1 MKIHEYNEM
10 MAYLTRPGKA
20 QGGVIGKGGMFQ
32 GEDLGY
38 RTGFRVLT
46 EAQKE
51 ARRAYS
57 RKKHAEKIASRVF
70 PSFNILGKKVTLP
83 KGFNFG
89 EGVGIEQSRTSIEQ
103 GFKNLQKWLKNPTPE
118 NWVKYFK
125 KSMFGLQF
133 RKYLLGQTEGPKMG
147 AVTKFLD
154 TINIKK
160 RLSKSQINKINE
172 LTTGGKGVS
181 LRSIG
186 VASNNP
192 GNLKY
197 TMSEVIETIRDFQN
211 GEKWLKANSN
221 PDAIDPVT
229 GKNIYRQRARSIRTM
244 INEQSRLGGFP
255 FGDNSE
261 KKLWSNLYRASYRG
275 DRIKIVG
282 EFANGELPINPE
294 TGKVDWKMKNKNNV
308 AAWKRVQFIDT
319 QAPKQA
325 VFKWGKNFQKGDF
338 KKQIDKVFGNG
349 FFDKSTAA
357 YDVQAATGSK
367 RLSSGVTIKHDL
379 KNRILKVDLLTQDI
393 KAGNKISNIPT
404 KEEID
409 AYIKKKSPRFN
420 LTEVHHP
427 MGVGRDPYLTEPA
440 FRFANRKL
448 AKVEDAIRAGTMT
461 LADAKVEIDNINKK
475 IGPIRIYLDDGY
487 YGSKGGATQKSI
499 LESAN
504 KMIKTLLSSADKPT
518 IMAIR
523 KALGCGL
530 ASGGRVGL
538 QGGGNLLECPMAKF
552 AQDPEGTLNIVG
564 KAVPETRTPIMNAF
578 KKLGMGTLKWGARGF
593 IGLGPV
599 FGVMTIQDVAKGL
612 EEGLPAGE
620 VAAQAIGEWTIPGM
634 GEWYKEIQRNKM
646 MKDIAT
652 PDELISLEKSKKYN
666 EGKALLEGSQQ
677 AGIRHGS
684 AEAQIQYAKEL
695 MEKNQPTDEDSKN
708 IFKLIQK
715 QETTYDLQKEER
727 KGMRK
732 ERQEEFFEDLRGK
745 AESYGYDQG
754 GRVGFGGGGVIKL
767 VKGAA
772 WVIKNLKKQLLQ
784 FEKEDFMGK
793 LANISS
799 AEKNAFKNEI
809 TTLIKQLEEGGA
821 IPHQML
827 ETMRKD
833 KRFKDVIKT
842 EKIKEQITDSELKEL
857 EEVLLD
863 YGKNVEQKETLKQ
876 FDVTGLKKH
885 ASGGRVGF
893 DEGSKPKSPGRRAFI
908 KGITALAALPLVGRY
923 FKLGKVLEKAQPYTG
938 PAMEKIK
945 GMPEWFPGLVKKLWN
960 EGEDVTKQVAYK
972 DRQVVKRGTL
982 EGGDDVDMIYDID
995 TGDVSINVTP
1005 KQGKYE
1011 TTSGAYNKEYSLD
1024 FKKGEIIEE
1033 GKYAGSRSADDF
1045 AVGEVKPSNIDPDGN
1060 VDWDADYVDID
1071 DAMTDLSELENFAK
1085 KK

>member
-51 ARRAYS
+51 AKRAYS

-192 GNLKY
+192 GNLKF

-211 GEKWLKANSN
+211 GEKWLKANPN

-229 GKNIYRQRARSIRTM
+229 GKNIYRERANAIRTM

-325 VFKWGKNFQKGDF
+325 VFKWGENFQKGDF

-404 KEEID
+404 KAEID

-475 IGPIRIYLDDGY
+475 IGPIRTYLDDGY

-538 QGGGNLLECPMAKF
+538 QGGGNLLDCPMAKF
-552 AQDPEGTLNIVG
+552 AKDPEGTLNIVG
-564 KAVPETRTPIMNAF
+564 RAVPETRTPIINAL
-578 KKLGMGTLKWGARGF
+578 KKFGGGTLKWGGRAF
-593 IGLGPV
+593 IGLTPIFVGMEIAEQSKK
-599 FGVMTIQDVAKGL
+599 F
-612 EEGLPAGE
+612 EEGVPAGQL
-620 VAAQAIGEWTIPGM
+620 VADLVGNWVLPGVS
-634 GEWYKEIQRNKM
+634 GAYKRNQRIKM
-646 MKDIAT
+646 MKDIGSPEEIASMDKAGKLKWYEMLQEDDPLREADYSKQIEENQLT
-652 PDELISLEKSKKYN
+652 DEDKLNISNLEKSAKD
-666 EGKALLEGSQQ
+666 LETFKME
-677 AGIRHGS
+677 RLS
-684 AEAQIQYAKEL
+684 AERAARPLPQI
-695 MEKNQPTDEDSKN
+695 DE
-708 IFKLIQK
+708 FQA
-715 QETTYDLQKEER
+715 
-727 KGMRK
+727 
-732 ERQEEFFEDLRGK
+732 
-745 AESYGYDQG
+745 AEG
-754 GRVGFGGGGVIKL
+754 GRVGF
-767 VKGAA
+767 
-772 WVIKNLKKQLLQ
+772 
-784 FEKEDFMGK
+784 
-793 LANISS
+793 
-799 AEKNAFKNEI
+799 
-809 TTLIKQLEEGGA
+809 
-821 IPHQML
+821 
-827 ETMRKD
+827 KD
-833 KRFKDVIKT
+833 
-842 EKIKEQITDSELKEL
+842 
-857 EEVLLD
+857 
-863 YGKNVEQKETLKQ
+863 
-876 FDVTGLKKH
+876 
-885 ASGGRVGF
+885 
-893 DEGSKPKSPGRRAFI
+893 GSPKSPGRRVFI
-908 KGITALAALPLVGRY
+908 KGITALAALPIVGKY
-923 FKLGKVLEKAQPYTG
+923 FKLGKVLERASTYTG
-938 PAMEKIK
+938 PAIQKIK

-960 EGEDVTKQVAYK
+960 EGEDVTKQMAYGE
-972 DRQVVKRGTL
+972 RQVVKRGTL
-982 EGGDDVDMIYDID
+982 EGGDDVDMIYNMD
-995 TGDVSINVTP
+995 TGDVSIQVSPSN
-1005 KQGKYE
+1005 KFNYE
-1011 TTSGAYNKEYSLD
+1011 TKSGAYNKEYSLD
-1024 FKKGEIIEE
+1024 YKKGQQIEE
-1033 GKYAGSRSADDF
+1033 GKLAGKTEADDF
-1045 AVGEVKPSNIDPDGN
+1045 GVREIEGRADPEAIDVNWDIN
-1060 VDWDADYVDID
+1060 ETTVDE
-1071 DAMTDLSELENFAK
+1071 AMSDLTELEAFAK
-1085 KK
+1085 NKTTKQIHKKKGTKPKDVFPDYDPY